1 MKVKSL
7 SRVRPSATPWTAA
20 YQAPPSMEFS
30 RQEYWSGVPLPSLTL
45 STTYCQNFSASLSED
60 SKLTLSVV
68 NPPLLP
74 SAFLFRPTSPP
85 QVSLKVSEHKCQNQP
100 LLLSL
105 FIPHSSL
112 EILFSSFGNPLV
124 FSLSFPTDNTSSVPE
139 VGFSSYIIFPSLLTC
154 NTSV

>member
-1 MKVKSL
+1 MKSFSHARLLV
-7 SRVRPSATPWTAA
+7 TPWTAA
-20 YQAPPSMEFS
+20 YQAPPSMGFS

-74 SAFLFRPTSPP
+74 STFLFRPTSPP
-85 QVSLKVSEHKCQNQP
+85 QLSLKFNEHKCRNQP

-124 FSLSFPTDNTSSVPE
+124 FSRSFPTDNTSSVP
-139 VGFSSYIIFPSLLTC
+139 
-154 NTSV
+154 